1 MIVYVKICDDGMRSP
16 TQDRQSE
23 CECIYDAMGDEFF
36 VFAIYRV
43 IYLILGTG
51 GDEAGL
57 FAGEMFRM
65 YERYSN
71 VRNWK
76 FESLNI
82 SGDILGVIKVG
93 VIGRKKIRIDLI
105 AYSSNF

>member
-1 MIVYVKICDDGMRSP
+1 MYL
-16 TQDRQSE
+16 
-23 CECIYDAMGDEFF
+23 F
-36 VFAIYRV
+36 VHF
-43 IYLILGTG
+43 ILGTG
-51 GDEAGL
+51 GDEAGF

-93 VIGRKKIRIDLI
+93 VIGKKN
-105 AYSSNF
+105 SH